1 MPTATIEGPK
11 LKDLDARRTL
21 VAEITR
27 TLSKV
32 YSIPEEKMVV
42 LIRENPPENVGV
54 GGKLLAD
61 RKRGNADS
69 I

>member
-61 RKRGNADS
+61 RQRNNADS